1 MKSKSALYAKVLI
14 ASLEEAKNAQEIAE
28 RIARFRHMLKAQRA
42 WRSIGSVARECKRI
56 LKEKEGK
63 LALVVRAKSPEK
75 RDGVELHSLLAR
87 QGFRVE
93 EEVREELIGGLALLL
108 DNRILVDASIQ
119 GKLQKIRSLF
129 HGHNTSF

>member
-1 MKSKSALYAKVLI
+1 MKNKSALYARALI
-14 ASLEEAKNAQEIAE
+14 AALEKAKNGKEVAE

-42 WRSIGSVARECKRI
+42 LRSIGSIARECEKI

-75 RDGVELHSLLAR
+75 RENVSLRSLLER

-93 EEVREELIGGLALLL
+93 EEVQKELIGGVALLL
-108 DNRILVDASIQ
+108 DNRVLVDGSVQ

-129 HGHNTSF
+129 HGYNTSF